1 MFTVDDM
8 HLDHAVRSA
17 EITPVTDDAFDQEVL
32 AHPGLVLVDFWA
44 TWCPPCRM
52 IAPVL
57 AAIAAEH
64 ADCLTIRKLD
74 VDQNPLTASKY
85 RILSMP
91 TLIVFQNGEPIRTLV
106 GARPKTRLL
115 SELQDIL
122 CHKNS

>member
-1 MFTVDDM
+1 M
-8 HLDHAVRSA
+8 HTEHATRPA
-17 EITPVTDDAFDQEVL
+17 EITPVTDESFTREVL
-32 AHPGLVLVDFWA
+32 AHPGPVLVDFWA

-57 AAIAAEH
+57 AALAQEH

-91 TLIVFQNGEPIRTLV
+91 TLIVFQHGEPIRTLV